1 MSRIASPIFRQADPS
16 HRPDHRGSGFLADA
30 SPAGSHRRG
39 GTRREFRLRR
49 PRGAGQNETDGPHR
63 HFDFRRP
70 RRKPPFQL
78 ARLIWL
84 VALLILVIFL
94 IHYFGILSR

>member
-1 MSRIASPIFRQADPS
+1 MKRN
-16 HRPDHRGSGFLADA
+16 
-30 SPAGSHRRG
+30 

-49 PRGAGQNETDGPHR
+49 PRGTERDEKDSSGKR
-63 HFDFRRP
+63 FDFHRP

-94 IHYFGILSR
+94 IRYFGILNR